1 MTICEK
7 PRNSSVTECAAIK
20 FCQSNWS
27 LNAMK
32 FRAKMLDVLYMREFQ
47 AIAATLAKLAKD
59 CVMIVAQE
67 RMHFIVNE
75 EHCSTSSPLV
85 WVSIASK
92 DYFPEYQMTPA
103 RPEQEF
109 IVLVMSA
116 MHLSRSLA
124 VLRSGSSS
132 SVHSCKLNLKQIQF
146 PCISVIASVVSP
158 NSSEPREVVH
168 DVPVTVIPASDWPSF
183 MLPKVPNTQIVL
195 GVPSLRLLR
204 SLIDKLKNIS
214 PSLIFHGSTAGEL
227 NLVAESEMAT
237 ITTRFSRLLLH
248 KPDQG
253 QSGAGAETSEPEIS
267 CSVDTRK
274 ASAFFN
280 ALQLPNE
287 EIMIGIDS
295 ERCICLQLD
304 IRSNVV
310 LHSILPAVC
319 V

>member
-1 MTICEK
+1 
-7 PRNSSVTECAAIK
+7 
-20 FCQSNWS
+20 
-27 LNAMK
+27 MK
-32 FRAKMLDVLYMREFQ
+32 FYAEMLDVLYMREFH

-59 CVMIVAQE
+59 CIMILAQE
-67 RMHFIVNE
+67 QMHFIVNE

-92 DYFPEYQMTPA
+92 DYFPEFQMTPA

-116 MHLSRSLA
+116 MHLSRALA

-158 NSSEPREVVH
+158 SSSEPREVVH
-168 DVPVTVIPASDWPSF
+168 DVPVTVVPPSDWISY

-195 GVPSLRLLR
+195 GIPSLRLLR

-227 NLVAESEMAT
+227 NLVAESDMAT
-237 ITTRFSRLLLH
+237 ITTRFSRVLLH
-248 KPDQG
+248 KPDQE
-253 QSGAGAETSEPEIS
+253 QSEVGAEAEADVS

-319 V
+319 I

>member
-1 MTICEK
+1 
-7 PRNSSVTECAAIK
+7 
-20 FCQSNWS
+20 
-27 LNAMK
+27 MK
-32 FRAKMLDVLYMREFQ
+32 FHAKMLDVLYMREFQ
-47 AIAATLAKLAKD
+47 AIAATLAKLAKE
-59 CVMIVAQE
+59 CVMLVAQE
-67 RMHFIVNE
+67 QMHLIVNE

-103 RPEQEF
+103 RPEHDL

-116 MHLSRSLA
+116 MHLSRALA

-132 SVHSCKLNLKQIQF
+132 SVHSCKLELKQIQF

-168 DVPVTVIPASDWPSF
+168 DVPVTVVPPSDWSSY

-214 PSLIFHGSTAGEL
+214 PSFIFHGSTAGEL

-253 QSGAGAETSEPEIS
+253 QSGAGAETESEIR

-319 V
+319 AEI